1 LDNEI
6 DRKIDVTAILFLLV
20 QNRHQTHDWTL
31 IGSDAN
37 GLGIQKCG
45 ICHFFG
51 DSGAFSNRKLWK
63 SIEKNEFFTIYS
75 LLYILKYIRTLV
87 HTVVKINF
95 FASHDPKLQKLAFI
109 KIQFLLNLEN
119 PRIYFLNLR
128 FLFLFYNVY
137 KEKKCSQWRRQSIHI
152 CSWKTTIPFIFVRGR
167 RQSLH
172 ICSWKT
178 TIPLYLFLGDDNSFI
193 FGRGRRQS
201 LHICLWKTTIPIH
214 LFMEDENS
222 YIFGRGRRQ
231 SLHMYWC

>member
-1 LDNEI
+1 MDNEI

-152 CSWKTTIPFIFVRGR
+152 CSWKTTIP
-167 RQSLH
+167 
-172 ICSWKT
+172 
-178 TIPLYLFLGDDNSFI
+178 LYLFLGDDNSFI

-231 SLHMYWC
+231 SLHMYWY